1 MFGTQSILSRIFE
14 WMWNLFARAYQWIL
28 NSFAKEKKQDITAT
42 RVVTPIMND
51 SELFIKDFD
60 IDAIDFNIECNPNQY
75 MRCAHNKNCNATYH
89 ETLNA
94 HAKYLTTKQRSII
107 PYTIGVTPLIIDVPI
122 IFHLTDATLKK
133 NDIEFLTT
141 HINNNIIA
149 TLNADYNRTFENYG
163 ADYTSQIDKLFA
175 NADKSKREYYT
186 NLCNVLPKDINIVW
200 KFYLKDVIIKT
211 TGGLSIDSSNLEPI
225 YKAVSVVDP
234 ESHLNIIV
242 VPGKK
247 LLGISVFPFMDRDAN
262 NECVIDS
269 KYRYRNAV
277 LVNTGMFLG
286 NIKPYDKFRTF
297 THEIG
302 HWCGLLHPFDNDT
315 CKSTGLMKYG
325 LGSKESGGDMI
336 SDTVPQFAPTFGT
349 VFDSVKSKRV
359 NGQLVMVHDSPYAYI
374 FNKNLQTPNF
384 LNFMDYTDDAQMC
397 MFTHSQLL
405 KMAYMMS
412 RFRPRFVKY

>member
-1 MFGTQSILSRIFE
+1 MFGIQSIFFSVFKWLR
-14 WMWNLFARAYQWIL
+14 NLFVRAYEWIL
-28 NSFAKEKKQDITAT
+28 KLFVKEKKQDVAVV
-42 RVVTPIMND
+42 RVVAPIADD
-51 SELFIKDFD
+51 SDLFVKDSD
-60 IDAIDFNIECNPNQY
+60 ICAIDFDVEHNPNRY
-75 MRCAHNKNCNATYH
+75 MRCAHNKNCNVTYH

-94 HAKYLTTKQRSII
+94 HAKYLTVKQRSIV
-107 PYTIGVTPLIIDVPI
+107 PYTIGVTPLTIDIPI
-122 IFHLTDATLKK
+122 VFHLADATLKK
-133 NDIEFLTT
+133 NDVKYWTA
-141 HINNNIIA
+141 HINNNIVA
-149 TLNADYNRTFENYG
+149 TLNADYNRSFENYS
-163 ADYTSQIDKLFA
+163 ADYTLQVDKLFA

-186 NLCNVLPKDINIVW
+186 NLRGVLPKDINVVW

-211 TGGLSIDSSNLEPI
+211 VGGLSIDSSNLEPI

-242 VPGKK
+242 VPGKQ

-262 NECVIDS
+262 NEGMIDS

-286 NIKPYDKFRTF
+286 NIKPYDKYRTF

-336 SDTVPQFAPTFGT
+336 ADTTPQFAPTFGT

-359 NGQLVMVHDSPYAYI
+359 NGQLTMVHDSPYAYI

-384 LNFMDYTDDAQMC
+384 FNFMDYTDDAQMC
-397 MFTHSQLL
+397 MFTHLQLL
-405 KMAYMMS
+405 KMVYMMS